1 MTAELDV
8 DFSKEK
14 MEVFRQAWTYMR
26 DGFYDEKFHGADW
39 GEVRAQFTPIVAG
52 VRTSD
57 ELRRV
62 LNLMMGE
69 LNASHLG
76 ASGGGGGGTGL
87 EQRPARPARSIA
99 PSTRSAGRL
108 KVTRGAAARSRGDL
122 ASRSA
127 GRLRRSP
134 SMA

>member
-1 MTAELDV
+1 
-8 DFSKEK
+8 

-76 ASGGGGGGTGL
+76 ASGGGRRRTGV

-99 PSTRSAGRL
+99 TSTRSA
-108 KVTRGAAARSRGDL
+108 
-122 ASRSA
+122 A
-127 GRLRRSP
+127 G
-134 SMA
+134 